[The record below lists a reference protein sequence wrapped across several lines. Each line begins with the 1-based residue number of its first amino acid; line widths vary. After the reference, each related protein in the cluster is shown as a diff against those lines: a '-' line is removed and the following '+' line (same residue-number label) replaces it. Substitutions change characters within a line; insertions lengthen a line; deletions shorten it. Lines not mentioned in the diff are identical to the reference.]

1 MSLAFEELYKPSG
14 CLAFEVDLN
23 YKQAIVNISRAE
35 RVTDF
40 LLTDVNLGDCGE
52 AVFKSCP
59 ETSSFCI
66 SKKQPCLFP
75 MFKISLF
82 CYLVAINLTHFLY
95 FFKQQT

>member
-66 SKKQPCLFP
+66 SKKYKERAREKKKKDNKFSNTFFL
-75 MFKISLF
+75 SL
-82 CYLVAINLTHFLY
+82 
-95 FFKQQT
+95 